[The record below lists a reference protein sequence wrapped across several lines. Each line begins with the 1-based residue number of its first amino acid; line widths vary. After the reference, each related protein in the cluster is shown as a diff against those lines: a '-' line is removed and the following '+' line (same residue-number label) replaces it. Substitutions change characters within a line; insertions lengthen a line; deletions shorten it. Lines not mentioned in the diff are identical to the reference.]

1 MPWLLQEVKTFG
13 QSYRLLSLTHLFVI
27 TTTINIMTT
36 INITIKMQTSAWV
49 SISIRSAPLI
59 CLVLSCLVLSGLVY
73 HLMVGL
79 ITHLKTNPNSTLLEL
94 RGELGEF
101 VSPLMY
107 HWSKKKCWVPDH
119 FSHHRKKFKFLRLLE
134 SWDCSL
140 LSPLSFSLH
149 FKNFLKVRGGGS

>member
-1 MPWLLQEVKTFG
+1 
-13 QSYRLLSLTHLFVI
+13 
-27 TTTINIMTT
+27 MTT

-107 HWSKKKCWVPDH
+107 H
-119 FSHHRKKFKFLRLLE
+119 
-134 SWDCSL
+134 
-140 LSPLSFSLH
+140 
-149 FKNFLKVRGGGS
+149 